1 MKKLNRM
8 NKEGFSMI
16 ELLIAIAIS
25 TIVMGCVITLM
36 GYASHSMNMT
46 QARIALQEQAKD
58 VTNHI
63 SGYAME
69 AGEATWD
76 DAKHL
81 LQIKK
86 ETIGVDGS
94 VESTE
99 EYLYWFMGH
108 EIYFANA
115 ASVDPTALTADKTH
129 LLAED
134 VEDIECK
141 ITTNDDTKKKLLQVV
156 IKMKDD
162 TSDFTCTKDIYMR
175 NQ

>member
-1 MKKLNRM
+1 
-8 NKEGFSMI
+8 
-16 ELLIAIAIS
+16 
-25 TIVMGCVITLM
+25 
-36 GYASHSMNMT
+36 
-46 QARIALQEQAKD
+46 
-58 VTNHI
+58 
-63 SGYAME
+63 
-69 AGEATWD
+69 
-76 DAKHL
+76 
-81 LQIKK
+81 
-86 ETIGVDGS
+86 
-94 VESTE
+94 
-99 EYLYWFMGH
+99 MGH